1 MSVTSKLPYSDD
13 IYCPGFI
20 VEGFVRVPASD
31 TPPVDKLTKSDYT
44 YPNINAQ
51 IIKII
56 VILLYFFIFFC
67 FNIINDIKN

>member
-13 IYCPGFI
+13 IYCPGFE

-31 TPPVDKLTKSDYT
+31 TPPVDKLTKSDYI
-44 YPNINAQ
+44 YPNNNAQ

-56 VILLYFFIFFC
+56 VILLYLFIFFVL
-67 FNIINDIKN
+67 ILSMI